1 MHHRTVFYISD
12 GTAITA
18 ETLGHSLLTQFDDLQ
33 LRQRRVPFVN
43 SVDKAEQVVAE
54 IAAAAR
60 ADGQAPIVF
69 NTIVNEELSRIIH
82 GCEGKVLDLFE
93 IFLKPLEQ
101 ALGMQTTPSS
111 GKAHSMHDAVNYEQ
125 RIAATNYAL
134 SHDDGA
140 RTGFA
145 EAEVILV
152 GVSRS
157 GKTPT
162 CLYMALNFGVH
173 AANYPLTEDDLE
185 SNRLPQFLRKYKNK
199 LYGLTIDP
207 ERLMQIRENRR
218 PGSKYASLAQCRFEV
233 TAAEALLQ
241 HEKVPM
247 ISVTHASIEEIASRI
262 LNDLGIQKQLF

>member
-18 ETLGHSLLTQFDDLQ
+18 ETLGHSLLTQFEDLQ
-33 LRQRRVPFVN
+33 LRQRRVPFVDT
-43 SVDKAEQVVAE
+43 VEKAEKVVAE
-54 IAAAAR
+54 VAAAAA

-69 NTIVNEELSRIIH
+69 NTIVNEELSAIIH
-82 GCEGKVLDLFE
+82 GCNGKVLDLFG

-101 ALGMQTTPSS
+101 ALGMQHTPSK
-111 GKAHSMHDAVNYEQ
+111 GKAHSMHDAVNYEH

-134 SHDDGA
+134 SHDDGV
-140 RTGFA
+140 RTSFS

-162 CLYMALNFGVH
+162 CLYMALNFGVR
-173 AANYPLTEDDLE
+173 AANYPLTDDDLE
-185 SNRLPQFLRKYKNK
+185 STRLPEFLRKYRNK

-233 TAAEALLQ
+233 AAAEAMLQ
-241 HEKVPM
+241 REKVPM
-247 ISVTHASIEEIASRI
+247 INATHASIEEIASRI

>member
-18 ETLGHSLLTQFDDLQ
+18 ETLGHSLLTQFEDLQ
-33 LRQRRVPFVN
+33 LVQRRVPFVD
-43 SVDKAEQVVAE
+43 SVAKAEKAVQE
-54 IAAAAR
+54 IAAAAK
-60 ADGQAPIVF
+60 ADGKPPIVF
-69 NTIVNEELSRIIH
+69 NTIINAELSYIIH
-82 GCEGKVLDLFE
+82 GCEGKVLDLFG

-101 ALGMQTTPSS
+101 ALGMQHTPST
-111 GKAHSMHDAVNYEQ
+111 GKAHSMHDAVNYEH

-134 SHDDGA
+134 SHDDGI
-140 RTGFA
+140 RTSFS

-162 CLYMALNFGVH
+162 CLYMALNFGVR
-173 AANYPLTEDDLE
+173 AANYPLTDDDLE
-185 SNRLPQFLRKYKNK
+185 SNRLPEFLRKHKKK
-199 LYGLTIDP
+199 LYGLTIEP

-218 PGSKYASLAQCRFEV
+218 PGSKYASMTQCRFEV
-233 TAAEALLQ
+233 SAAEAILQ
-241 HEKVPM
+241 REKVPI